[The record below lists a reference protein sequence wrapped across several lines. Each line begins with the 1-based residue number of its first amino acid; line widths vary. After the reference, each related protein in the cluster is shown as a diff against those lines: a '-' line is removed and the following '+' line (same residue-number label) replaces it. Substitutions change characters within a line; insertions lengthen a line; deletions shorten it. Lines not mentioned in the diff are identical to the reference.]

1 MEAHNG
7 YLYVSLLIK
16 KINRSPIGKINTF
29 STIKEPIINNNNNFS
44 KEEKRIL
51 SNMFFLEKKKKNKN
65 VFFRKGIKKI
75 FLFLL

>member
-29 STIKEPIINNNNNFS
+29 STIKEPIINNNNFS
-44 KEEKRIL
+44 KRKKNKL
-51 SNMFFLEKKKKNKN
+51 SNYFFLER
-65 VFFRKGIKKI
+65 RK
-75 FLFLL
+75 

>member
-29 STIKEPIINNNNNFS
+29 STIKEPIINNNNFS
-44 KEEKRIL
+44 KR
-51 SNMFFLEKKKKNKN
+51 KKKIIPIS
-65 VFFRKGIKKI
+65 FQKKYSPN
-75 FLFLL
+75 